1 MARNTPM
8 LSQCSVW
15 SREGGV
21 GGVDRSNQEVDQV
34 LGYWRW
40 GDRRASGCASRRAQG
55 LQAALPRI
63 GLLTPAQ
70 CTTASPAH
78 RTCPKPTST
87 ALTSQAAGGTAA
99 RSRPE
104 GFRSSHQYAT
114 ASAWPTAGGD
124 AGIGRRVVSLLERPS
139 PADQHADG
147 NLSLFSAQ
155 ATVSNTSTLRVL
167 KVLCHCR
174 GKNQIAAYST
184 WGSARAAH
192 TSQVLS
198 SSESDMVAD
207 ARISRQGG
215 QLPAGL

>member
-1 MARNTPM
+1 M
-8 LSQCSVW
+8 
-15 SREGGV
+15 
-21 GGVDRSNQEVDQV
+21 DQV
-34 LGYWRW
+34 RGYWRW

-55 LQAALPRI
+55 LQAALPRTEV
-63 GLLTPAQ
+63 GSLTPAR
-70 CTTASPAH
+70 CATASPAQ

-124 AGIGRRVVSLLERPS
+124 AGIGRRVVSLLERAE

-147 NLSLFSAQ
+147 NHSLFSAQ
-155 ATVSNTSTLRVL
+155 ATVSNDSTLRVL
-167 KVLCHCR
+167 KALCHCR

-198 SSESDMVAD
+198 SSESDMLAD
-207 ARISRQGG
+207 ARISRLGG
-215 QLPAGL
+215 QLPAGFERISGGRHGTAQR